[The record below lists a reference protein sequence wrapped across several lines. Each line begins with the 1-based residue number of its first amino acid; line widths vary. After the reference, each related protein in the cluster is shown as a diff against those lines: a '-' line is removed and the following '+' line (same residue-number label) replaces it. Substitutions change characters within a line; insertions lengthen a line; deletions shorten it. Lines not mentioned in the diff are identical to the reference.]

1 MHTKEYHISLNRKGL
16 FIHHQENH
24 EGRPTIVFLHDSLG
38 CISLWRDFPA
48 KLGKLTQ
55 CNILVYDR
63 LGYGKSDP
71 MPDVPRPVNYLEAE
85 AETLNDLL
93 NELSIEQPILFG
105 HSDGGSIALLT
116 AAKYPEKIKAVI
128 SEAAHVFVEEITLLG
143 IREAMT
149 AYQTTN
155 LKERLEKYHGDNT
168 DTLFRAWTQT
178 WTRADFRNWNIES
191 FLPAITCSVLV
202 LQGTNDE
209 FGSLAQVNSIL
220 NSVSGNAEKVLIE
233 GSGHTPHKET
243 PEETLAAVAGF
254 INNLR

>member
-1 MHTKEYHISLNRKGL
+1 MHTKEYLISLNGKGL
-16 FIHHQENH
+16 FIHHQENYKDS
-24 EGRPTIVFLHDSLG
+24 PTIVFLHDSLG
-38 CISLWRDFPA
+38 CISLWRDFPT
-48 KLGKLTQ
+48 KLGELTQ

-63 LGYGKSDP
+63 LGYGRSKP

-93 NELSIEQPILFG
+93 TELSIEQPILFG

-116 AAKYPEKIKAVI
+116 AAKYPDRIKAVI
-128 SEAAHVFVEEITLLG
+128 SEAAHVFVEEITLQG

-168 DTLFRAWTQT
+168 DILFRAWTQT
-178 WTRADFRNWNIES
+178 WTRDDFREWNIES
-191 FLPAITCSVLV
+191 FLPAITCPVLV
-202 LQGTNDE
+202 LQGINDE
-209 FGSLAQVNSIL
+209 FGSLAQVNSIV
-220 NSVSGNAEKVLIE
+220 NNVSGSVEKALIE

-243 PEETLAAVAGF
+243 PEETLTAAVGF
-254 INNLR
+254 IDNLK